1 MQRFVDLDKA
11 NTSRWARGFTL
22 LELLVVLVILGLLAG
37 LVGPQVMKHVGA
49 SKTKTAR
56 LQIEELGTALDVYR
70 LETRLQIEELGTALD
85 VYRLETGQYPSND
98 KGLEALVQKPA
109 SADKWNGPYLR
120 KRVLPKD
127 PWGQEYRYRSPGENG
142 VYDLYSLGADN
153 TEGGGG
159 ENTDVVSWQ

>member
-1 MQRFVDLDKA
+1 MQRFVDLEKA
-11 NTSRWARGFTL
+11 NTSRRARGFTL

-49 SKTKTAR
+49 SKTKTA
-56 LQIEELGTALDVYR
+56 
-70 LETRLQIEELGTALD
+70 RLQIEELGTALD